1 MGMPT
6 YKLMNDEKLFVKVA
20 SVILALL
27 ITIVFFTLLPY
38 SINEIFGTWIK
49 LEGKIVNDPKCDN
62 IPETQLFKCSPI
74 QITYK
79 LPNDNKVYKKIDDV
93 GIISET
99 YYKNGDLINVWHERD
114 SDPAVASFINQTPLF
129 SGRVTLLIMIVSLF
143 LSWGWVYITQT
154 F

>member
-1 MGMPT
+1 MATPN
-6 YKLMNDEKLFVKVA
+6 YKFMNDEKLFVKVM
-20 SVILALL
+20 SVVLALL

-49 LEGKIVNDPKCDN
+49 LEGKIVNDPTCDN

-74 QITYK
+74 EITYK
-79 LPNDNKVYKKIDDV
+79 LPNDVKVYKKTDTI

-99 YYKNGDLINVWHERD
+99 YYKNGDKIDIWHEKD
-114 SDPAVASFINQTPLF
+114 SDPAVASFINQTPLL
-129 SGRVTLLIMIVSLF
+129 SGRVTLLIMTLLLF

>member
-1 MGMPT
+1 MATPN
-6 YKLMNDEKLFVKVA
+6 YKLMNDEKLFVKVM
-20 SVILALL
+20 SVVLALL

-49 LEGKIVNDPKCDN
+49 LEGKIVNNPICNN

-74 QITYK
+74 EITYK
-79 LPNDNKVYKKIDDV
+79 LPNDIKVYKKKDTF

-99 YYKNGDLINVWHERD
+99 YYKNGDKIDIWYERD
-114 SDPAVASFINQTPLF
+114 SDPAIASFINQTPLL
-129 SGRVTLLIMIVSLF
+129 SGRVTLLIMILSLF

-154 F
+154 S